1 MQNRI
6 PRTTQRMIGRKSDP
20 LCEESSGAEGDVGV
34 GAAFS
39 EAVGAAGSDG
49 VDAAEPVGTAVFF
62 GSDGEGVTSGV
73 GVTGFGVISGVGEA
87 TISVTVK

>member
-49 VDAAEPVGTAVFF
+49 
-62 GSDGEGVTSGV
+62 EGVTSGV

>member
-1 MQNRI
+1 MQSRI

-20 LCEESSGAEGDVGV
+20 LCEESSVAVGSVCV

-39 EAVGAAGSDG
+39 EEVGAAGSDG
-49 VDAAEPVGTAVFF
+49 TGVPEAVGAADIL
-62 GSDGEGVTSGV
+62 GSDGDGETSGV